1 MRNNLPPLNYAI
13 LKLFADGAER
23 CACDVIDEL
32 KADYSSYKLLSPEGV
47 GEALAT
53 AKENELLE
61 ETRFELAPDDTLVT
75 YYRATEFGKETI
87 EKYI

>member
-23 CACDVIDEL
+23 CAQDVIGEL
-32 KADYSSYKLLSPEGV
+32 RADYGSYKLLSPEGV

-75 YYRATEFGKETI
+75 YYRVTEFGKEAI

>member
-1 MRNNLPPLNYAI
+1 M
-13 LKLFADGAER
+13 
-23 CACDVIDEL
+23 IDEL
-32 KADYSSYKLLSPEGV
+32 KADYSGYKLLSPEGV

-75 YYRATEFGKETI
+75 YYRVTEFGKETI